1 MNPVLMN
8 RYKKKNTIKMK
19 YKITVQINKRK
30 VIAMFNIIVVLIAI
44 FYLFIFVRNQTISDI
59 TSKKENETIETI

>member
-1 MNPVLMN
+1 
-8 RYKKKNTIKMK
+8 MK